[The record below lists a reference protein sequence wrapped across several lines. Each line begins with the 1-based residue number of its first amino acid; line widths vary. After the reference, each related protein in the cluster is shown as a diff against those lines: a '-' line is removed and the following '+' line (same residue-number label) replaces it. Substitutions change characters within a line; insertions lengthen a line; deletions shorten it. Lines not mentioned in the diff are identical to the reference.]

1 MNDWRSDRGLLE
13 AKVGPEL
20 EGAGVGRAGTDRRQ
34 FRSHGA
40 QRRADARP
48 VLRSLVQ
55 TLPTGDSYPGF
66 TGFYLV
72 LLGFTGF
79 YLVLLGFTGFY
90 LVLLGFTGFYL
101 VLLGFTGFY
110 LVLLGFTGFYRVLPG
125 FT

>member
-72 LLGFTGF
+72 LPSFTGFHRVLPSFTWFYRVLSCFTGF
-79 YLVLLGFTGFY
+79 Y
-90 LVLLGFTGFYL
+90 
-101 VLLGFTGFY
+101 
-110 LVLLGFTGFYRVLPG
+110 
-125 FT
+125 